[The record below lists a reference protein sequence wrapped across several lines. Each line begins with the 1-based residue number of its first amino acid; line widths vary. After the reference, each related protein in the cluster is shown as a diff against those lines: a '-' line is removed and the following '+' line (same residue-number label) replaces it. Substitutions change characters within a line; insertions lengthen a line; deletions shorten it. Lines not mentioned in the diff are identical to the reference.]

1 MVVHKKAVQQV
12 LWGAGGVG
20 AAESIVT
27 GSDDGF
33 LRLFDRRKLG
43 DDADGCCVRKLDC
56 GAAVADIELSR
67 SADVLGTGKRVVT
80 VAAGKVGLAFG
91 VERGRGRIGRAKRC
105 DQNKTRQDEKRRD
118 TTKRDK
124 TLELRTHSPNYPP
137 TSIQYSSP
145 DRSLPRRSNMGRGE
159 ELPRGAR
166 ARGGIP
172 LARRKDVHH
181 GGHGPLGQADAL

>member
-105 DQNKTRQDEKRRD
+105 DQNKTRREETRH
-118 TTKRDK
+118 DK
-124 TLELRTHSPNYPP
+124 TRQDVGTPNSLTQLPTHLY
-137 TSIQYSSP
+137 SILVPRPFASSTQQ
-145 DRSLPRRSNMGRGE
+145 
-159 ELPRGAR
+159 
-166 ARGGIP
+166 
-172 LARRKDVHH
+172 H
-181 GGHGPLGQADAL
+181 GKR